1 MVINLSETNSVAQHY
16 LSELRDEV
24 VQQDRQRFRKNLERL
39 GSIMAY
45 EISKT
50 MEYQMASTKTPL
62 GIANHVLLKEQPV
75 LITIL
80 RAGLPYWS
88 GFQQIFDKSDSGF
101 IGAYREEKG
110 EIMIHLDY
118 AAIPPMHDRD
128 LILIDP
134 MLATGKSLVDTVR
147 KIREK
152 VTCRSV
158 QLAVL
163 IATPEGIRHVQQEL
177 GNEIKIWTFGVDATL
192 NSKSYIIPGLG
203 DAGDLCFGEK
213 I

>member
-1 MVINLSETNSVAQHY
+1 MVTNLSETNSVAQHY
-16 LSELRDEV
+16 LSELRDV
-24 VQQDRQRFRKNLERL
+24 FIQQDRQRFRKNLERL
-39 GSIMAY
+39 GAIMAY

-50 MEYQMASTKTPL
+50 MKYQTATTKTPL
-62 GIANHVLLKEQPV
+62 GTATHALLEQQPV

-88 GFQQIFDKSDSGF
+88 GFQQIFDRADSGF

-110 EIMIHLDY
+110 KIMIHLDY
-118 AAIPPMHDRD
+118 AAVPPMNNRD

-147 KIREK
+147 KIQEK
-152 VTCRSV
+152 GTFRSV

-163 IATPEGIRHVQQEL
+163 IATPEGIGHVQHEL
-177 GNEIKIWTFGVDATL
+177 GDEIRIWTFGVDTAL